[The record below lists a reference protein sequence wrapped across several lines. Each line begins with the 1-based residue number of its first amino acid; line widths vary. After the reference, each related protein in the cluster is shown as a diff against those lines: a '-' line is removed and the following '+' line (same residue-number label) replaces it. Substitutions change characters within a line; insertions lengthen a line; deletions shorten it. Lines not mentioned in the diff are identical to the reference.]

1 MAREEIMED
10 REEVEEE
17 GEGKDQIPDPT
28 KAHCQGRIPVTLREG
43 VQEEVQGAEDVEEHN
58 HLQEGGQEV
67 AGA

>member
-1 MAREEIMED
+1 MAREEIMEED

-17 GEGKDQIPDPT
+17 GEGTDQIPDPT
-28 KAHCQGRIPVTLREG
+28 KAHCQGRIPVNLLE
-43 VQEEVQGAEDVEEHN
+43 EEVQGAEDVEEHN

>member
-1 MAREEIMED
+1 MAREEMED

-17 GEGKDQIPDPT
+17 GEGTDQIPDPT
-28 KAHCQGRIPVTLREG
+28 KAHCQGRIPVNLPEG
-43 VQEEVQGAEDVEEHN
+43 VQEAVQGAEDVEEHN